1 MVLSA
6 LADEHL
12 SRYIQNI
19 AKYEPCAV
27 GLILGQ
33 VRLRVPYVINISLI

>member
-12 SRYIQNI
+12 QRYIQNVS
-19 AKYEPCAV
+19 KYEPCAV

-33 VRLRVPYVINISLI
+33 VNRLQQLSICHH